1 MGRLFWKFFGFI
13 WLAQL
18 AGIVAIGAT
27 FWFAARHFERGN
39 DIDVGPAAGASVET
53 AAIILRYAG
62 KPAFAD
68 WVQKERREKVFAV
81 DAAGRDLLSRELA
94 PGLLEHARQMHL
106 QAPESGM
113 ATEVTDASGHRY
125 LLFAAGRDMMRAV
138 GIRDGGML
146 RGLPPLPPTIATL
159 LASLLTAVLLAWY
172 VAKPIRSL
180 RFAFGAMSS
189 GNLALRVGPSIG
201 ARHDELADLGHDFD
215 RMAERLQSSM
225 EGQRR
230 LLHDVSHEVR
240 SPLARLQ
247 AAVGLLRQKY
257 DREDATIERIEEEI
271 TRIDRLVGDL
281 LKLSRIEAGEL
292 VEREQDVDLRELVFE
307 IVMDA
312 NFEAQATGRTV
323 RWLDE
328 TSATTSGWPEMLRGA
343 VENIVRNALK
353 HAPNSDVVV
362 IETTLVAAPPRYVI
376 RVLDAGPGVPEEELN
391 VLFTPFYRSALG
403 SSTDGYGLGLAIARR
418 SVETHGGTIRA
429 RNRAGGGLMVEI
441 TLPLR
446 GPAGEPR
453 AQGQV
458 PSGGEER
465 RGGSGTGVLLAA
477 RAGRQRRR

>member
-1 MGRLFWKFFGFI
+1 MGRLFWKFFGFV

-39 DIDVGPAAGASVET
+39 DIDVGPAAGASVE
-53 AAIILRYAG
+53 AAATILRYAG
-62 KPAFAD
+62 KPAFAA
-68 WVQKERREKVFAV
+68 WVGRERNEKVFAV
-81 DAAGRDLLSRELA
+81 DAAGRDLLARELM
-94 PGLLEHARQMHL
+94 PGLVEHARQMYRES
-106 QAPESGM
+106 PESGM
-113 ATEVTDASGHRY
+113 AAEVDADGHRY
-125 LLFAAGRDMMRAV
+125 LLFAAGRDMLGAV
-138 GIRDGGML
+138 GIRGGQAL

-180 RFAFGAMSS
+180 RFALGAMSS
-189 GNLALRVGPSIG
+189 GNLALRVGPLIG

-271 TRIDRLVGDL
+271 MRIDRLVGDL

-292 VEREQDVDLRELVFE
+292 VETEQDVDLRELVFE

-328 TSATTSGWPEMLRGA
+328 TPATTSGRPEMLRGA

-353 HAPNSDVVV
+353 HAPDSEV
-362 IETTLVAAPPRYVI
+362 ITVETSIDAAPPRYVI
-376 RVLDAGPGVPEEELN
+376 RVLDAGPGVPEDELG

-403 SSTDGYGLGLAIARR
+403 TGTDGYGLGLAIARR
-418 SVETHGGTIRA
+418 SVETHGGSIRA
-429 RNRAGGGLMVEI
+429 RNRPGGGLMVEI
-441 TLPLR
+441 VLPLR
-446 GPAGEPR
+446 TAAGGAR
-453 AQGQV
+453 ADAASHGT
-458 PSGGEER
+458 EER
-465 RGGSGTGVLLAA
+465 AGAGVAGVLVAA
-477 RAGRQRRR
+477 RGRRRRG